1 MKYLLILQGIPA
13 SGKSTFAKE
22 FVKGKPNWV
31 IINKDSLRNM
41 RGVYWQPKQEDFI
54 EILESAFT
62 REALLYGQNIIID
75 ATNLSEHR
83 VNKFRTLIR
92 ETNPDYKILQL
103 AFPISKT
110 SAFIRDDKREQK
122 VGTSVILDF
131 YNEKNSYVELMA
143 KTHNSETFK
152 TLNYCPIDLSVREE
166 IHKLFRSN
174 PDIFMKHKKYIKGD
188 GNNILD
194 WLKSLDGI
202 TLNSLYKKLKLEEF
216 L

>member
-1 MKYLLILQGIPA
+1 MKYLLILQRIPA

-92 ETNPDYKILQL
+92 
-103 AFPISKT
+103 
-110 SAFIRDDKREQK
+110 DDKREQK

-152 TLNYCPIDLSVREE
+152 TLNFCPIDLSVREE